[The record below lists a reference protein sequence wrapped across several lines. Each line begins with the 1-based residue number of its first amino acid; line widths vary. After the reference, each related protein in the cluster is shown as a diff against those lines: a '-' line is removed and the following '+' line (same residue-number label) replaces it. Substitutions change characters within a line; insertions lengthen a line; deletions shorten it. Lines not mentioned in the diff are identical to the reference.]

1 MTNADIYRI
10 HDYTANTI
18 LYEGPSKIAAETIL
32 EDMYNIHTLGIEY
45 VYNIKSKE
53 ATQNANSK

>member
-18 LYEGPSKIAAETIL
+18 LYEGPNKMAAETIF
-32 EDMYNIHTLGIEY
+32 ENMYNIHALGIEY
-45 VYNIKSKE
+45 IYDIKPKE
-53 ATQNANSK
+53 AIQNANGK